1 MIPAAQPPA
10 APETSGDQRNRPSM
24 TETYLSYRDSGTQVH
39 ASALKVQARVIGAL
53 ILRDMRT
60 RFGRKITGWIIMVM
74 WPLSHL
80 MFLMIGYL
88 IAHRIAPIGTNVT
101 VFIGTGALPYILC
114 LYPARMIMLCLVQ
127 NQPLLLFPPVTAVDV
142 IIARSALEIVNAFWV
157 VALFCLALFVLD
169 IDFLPMRYADAILAI
184 LATIY
189 LGFAIGFISAILYK
203 LVRAWLAIQIVLLI
217 LAYIVS
223 GAIVPITSVPE
234 QFRQWLWFNPLV
246 HSVEW
251 LRSAYYDAY
260 GEGILNRGYLI
271 GYATMLLFVGL
282 ITERAVRGRLLEA

>member
-1 MIPAAQPPA
+1 
-10 APETSGDQRNRPSM
+10 M
-24 TETYLSYRDSGTQVH
+24 TDTYLSYRDSGSPHTGP
-39 ASALKVQARVIGAL
+39 LMVQSRVIGAL

-60 RFGRKITGWIIMVM
+60 RFGRKLTGWVIMVM

-80 MFLMIGYL
+80 LFIMLGYL

-101 VFIGTGALPYILC
+101 VFIGTGVLPYILC

-142 IIARSALEIVNAFWV
+142 IIARSILEIINAFWV
-157 VALFCLALFVLD
+157 VALFCLTLFVLD
-169 IDFLPMRYADAILAI
+169 VDFLPLRYADAILAI

-189 LGFAIGFISAILYK
+189 LGFAIGFISSILFK
-203 LVRAWLAIQIVLLI
+203 LLRAWIAIQISLLI

-223 GAIVPITSVPE
+223 GAIVPIANLPE
-234 QFRQWLWFNPLV
+234 QIRQLLWFNPLV

-260 GEGILNRGYLI
+260 GEGILSRSYLI
-271 GYATMLLFVGL
+271 GYATMLLFIGL
-282 ITERAVRGRLLEA
+282 IVERAVRGRLLQS

>member
-1 MIPAAQPPA
+1 MA
-10 APETSGDQRNRPSM
+10 ES
-24 TETYLSYRDSGTQVH
+24 YLTYRDSGRPEYT
-39 ASALKVQARVIGAL
+39 SPLKVQLRVIGAL

-60 RFGRKITGWIIMVM
+60 RFGRKLTGWVIMVM

-80 MFLMIGYL
+80 LFLMIGYL
-88 IAHRIAPIGTNVT
+88 IAHRIAPFGTNVT
-101 VFIGTGALPYILC
+101 IFIGTGVLPYILC

-142 IIARSALEIVNAFWV
+142 IIARSILEIINAFWV
-157 VALFCLALFVLD
+157 VALFCLVLFVLD
-169 IDFLPMRYADAILAI
+169 IDFMPLRYADAILAI

-189 LGFAIGFISAILYK
+189 LGFAIGFISSVLYK
-203 LVRAWLAIQIVLLI
+203 LIRAWIAIQIVLLI

-223 GAIVPITSVPE
+223 GAIVPLTNLPE
-234 QFRQWLWFNPLV
+234 QIRQWLWFNPLV

-260 GEGILNRGYLI
+260 GEGILCRGYLI
-271 GYATMLLFVGL
+271 GYATMLLFIGL
-282 ITERAVRGRLLEA
+282 IAERAARGRLLEA

>member
-1 MIPAAQPPA
+1 
-10 APETSGDQRNRPSM
+10 M
-24 TETYLSYRDSGTQVH
+24 TETLLNYRDSGTLGH
-39 ASALKVQARVIGAL
+39 ASPLRVQVRVIGAL

-80 MFLMIGYL
+80 LFLMIGYL
-88 IAHRIAPIGTNVT
+88 IAHRIAPVGTNVT
-101 VFIGTGALPYILC
+101 VFIGTGVLPYILC

-142 IIARSALEIVNAFWV
+142 IIARSILEIVNAFWV
-157 VALFCLALFVLD
+157 VALFCLTLFVLD
-169 IDFLPMRYADAILAI
+169 IDFLPMRYGDAILAI

-189 LGFAIGFISAILYK
+189 LGFAIGFISAILLK
-203 LVRAWLAIQIVLLI
+203 LVRAWLPIQIVLLI

-234 QFRQWLWFNPLV
+234 QIRQWLWFNPLV

-251 LRSAYYDAY
+251 LRGAYYDAY
-260 GEGILNRGYLI
+260 GEGVLSRGYLI
-271 GYATMLLFVGL
+271 GYATMLIFIGL
-282 ITERAVRGRLLEA
+282 VMERAIRGRLLES